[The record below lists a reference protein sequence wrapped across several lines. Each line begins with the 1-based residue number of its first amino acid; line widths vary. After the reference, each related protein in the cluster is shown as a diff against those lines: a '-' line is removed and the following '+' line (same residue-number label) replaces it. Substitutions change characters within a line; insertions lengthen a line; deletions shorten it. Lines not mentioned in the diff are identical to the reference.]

1 MRLRPV
7 PAPPTGPPAPPP
19 AEPEVPESPVVAF
32 RPRTIAPRSWNLWDL
47 ERIAR
52 EGVRTEPERRDE
64 WSYLFLH
71 LRQFAAADGSLPT
84 EFDGLVRES
93 FGGLLERAPGA

>member
-7 PAPPTGPPAPPP
+7 PAPQPEPPAPPIQ
-19 AEPEVPESPVVAF
+19 PEEPESPVVAF
-32 RPRTIAPRSWNLWDL
+32 SPRTTAPRSWNLWDL

-52 EGVRTEPERRDE
+52 EGAQTEPERRDE
-64 WSYLFLH
+64 WAYLFLH

-93 FGGLLERAPGA
+93 FGGLLDRSGA